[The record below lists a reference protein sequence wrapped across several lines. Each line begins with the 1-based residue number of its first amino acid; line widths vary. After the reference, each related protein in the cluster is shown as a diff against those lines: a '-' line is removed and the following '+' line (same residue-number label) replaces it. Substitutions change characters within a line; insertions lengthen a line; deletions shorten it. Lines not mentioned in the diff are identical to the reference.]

1 MVRTIPQYALPPTG
15 KAVAY
20 NYDDQCV
27 ELHYQYFRVVYF
39 LQLIVTRYQIE
50 FSARYRQVSS
60 LLRSGTFTETKRIKI
75 HDRNAF
81 QIKKLIFIYRLY
93 GLSMISGT
101 CH

>member
-1 MVRTIPQYALPPTG
+1 MVRTIPQYSPPSPTG

-27 ELHYQYFRVVYF
+27 ELRYQYFRVVYF
-39 LQLIVTRYQIE
+39 LQLIVT
-50 FSARYRQVSS
+50 RYRQVSS

-81 QIKKLIFIYRLY
+81 QSKKLICI
-93 GLSMISGT
+93 
-101 CH
+101 